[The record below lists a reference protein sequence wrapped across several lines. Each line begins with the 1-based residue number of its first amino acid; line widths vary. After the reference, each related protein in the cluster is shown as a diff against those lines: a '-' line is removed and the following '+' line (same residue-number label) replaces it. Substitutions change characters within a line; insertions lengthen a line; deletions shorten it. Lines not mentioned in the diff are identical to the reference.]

1 MYKVICFYI
10 VKFNIGSSMKR
21 IEVKTRGSSELV
33 DITMEVKEVVKSA
46 GVDSGICVIFTTHTT
61 SGIIINENESG
72 LKRDIVAI
80 LNELAPKGKGYLHDR
95 IDNNAHSHLRAV
107 LLGTSVTIPIDRGEL
122 VLGTWQSIFFVE
134 CDGPRRREFCVSV
147 VEG

>member
-1 MYKVICFYI
+1 ME
-10 VKFNIGSSMKR
+10 R
-21 IEVKTRGSSELV
+21 IEVKTRESIELI
-33 DITMEVKEVVKSA
+33 DITVKVKEVVKSA
-46 GVDSGICVIFTTHTT
+46 GVDSCICVIFTRHTT

-72 LKRDIVAI
+72 LKQDIVVI
-80 LNELAPKGKGYLHDR
+80 LNELVPKGTGYRHDR

-107 LLGTSVTIPIDRGEL
+107 LLGTSVTIPIDREEL

-134 CDGPRRREFCVSV
+134 CDGPRRREVCVTV

>member
-1 MYKVICFYI
+1 ME
-10 VKFNIGSSMKR
+10 R
-21 IEVKTRGSSELV
+21 IEVKTRESTELI
-33 DITMEVKEVVKSA
+33 DITEKVKEVVKSA
-46 GVDSGICVIFTTHTT
+46 GVDSGICVIFTRHTT

-72 LKRDIVAI
+72 LKQDIVAI
-80 LNELAPKGKGYLHDR
+80 LNELVPKGTGYRHDR

-134 CDGPRRREFCVSV
+134 CDGPRQREVFVKV